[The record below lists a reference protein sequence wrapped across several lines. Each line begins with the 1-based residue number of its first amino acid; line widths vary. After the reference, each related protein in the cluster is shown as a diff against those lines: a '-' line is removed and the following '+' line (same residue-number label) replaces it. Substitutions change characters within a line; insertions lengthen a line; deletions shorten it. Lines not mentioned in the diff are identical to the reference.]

1 MLTVKNLLTNNM
13 LKVTYLFLV
22 IIIKYNIQK
31 HFEKTKTF
39 YKKNW
44 SFSRTT
50 SLSFGASINDAGQE
64 AK

>member
-39 YKKNW
+39 HKKKLVILTNNQSQFW
-44 SFSRTT
+44 GLR
-50 SLSFGASINDAGQE
+50 
-64 AK
+64 